1 MHIFLYERDST
12 AQTIKYK
19 PNQYKVHLLCYLILK
34 QCYLILQTIKLFE
47 EVIACM
53 LKDYMFIK

>member
-1 MHIFLYERDST
+1 MHIFLYERCST

-19 PNQYKVHLLCYLILK
+19 PVNLLCYLILK
-34 QCYLILQTIKLFE
+34 QCYLILQTMKLFE

-53 LKDYMFIK
+53 LKDYMFMK